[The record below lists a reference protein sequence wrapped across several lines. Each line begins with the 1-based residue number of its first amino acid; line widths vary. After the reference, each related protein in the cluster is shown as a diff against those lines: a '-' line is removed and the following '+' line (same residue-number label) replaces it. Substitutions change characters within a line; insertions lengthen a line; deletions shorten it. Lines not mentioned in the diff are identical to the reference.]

1 MKELQFNQVH
11 VDTFESFL
19 VAFFRHGDMLFLLT
33 STTHTGERPGSS
45 DSVSM
50 DTSGPVSVVEDEVD
64 QILYK
69 EDGKIYRKKDE
80 QLLV

>member
-1 MKELQFNQVH
+1 
-11 VDTFESFL
+11 
-19 VAFFRHGDMLFLLT
+19 MLFLLT

-64 QILYK
+64 QLLYK